1 MSANNKT
8 FQPVSHFTI
17 KAGSDLLPNRFIG
30 FDGSYP
36 VAEGKSLGVS
46 DSKWLEGEQASVITI
61 GTAIV
66 EITEAINAGELVTA
80 DTDGKAKKVTVTA
93 ATNGRALDT
102 TTGAGFIRILLI
114 G

>member
-8 FQPVSHFTI
+8 YQPLSHFTI
-17 KAGSDLLPNRFIG
+17 KAGSDILPNRFIG

-36 VAEGKSLGVS
+36 VAEGKSLGAS

-66 EITEAINAGELVTA
+66 EITEAINTGEPVTA
-80 DTDGKAKKVTVTA
+80 AADGKAKK
-93 ATNGRALDT
+93 ATGVMSVNGRALDT